1 MAIQLTLTDAGIE
14 ALINAQKDGTNALKL
29 SSVQFGTGRYT
40 TSPEQTELTEPF
52 KTLTTISGGAV
63 GNNIIHIGIRDTDA
77 EAYTVYEIGVFT
89 DAGVLFAVYSQ
100 DTPIIQKAANSYVM
114 LVLDFP
120 VLAAGQEDI
129 VVDGTG
135 GFWNPP
141 ATTETPGVIELAT
154 EEETLQGED
163 VSRAVTP
170 KSLKKSQEKLIT
182 YDAVAEQDGIHLV
195 IDTREGV
202 TFSEIQS

>member
-1 MAIQLTLTDAGIE
+1 
-14 ALINAQKDGTNALKL
+14 
-29 SSVQFGTGRYT
+29 
-40 TSPEQTELTEPF
+40 
-52 KTLTTISGGAV
+52 
-63 GNNIIHIGIRDTDA
+63 
-77 EAYTVYEIGVFT
+77 
-89 DAGVLFAVYSQ
+89 
-100 DTPIIQKAANSYVM
+100 M
-114 LVLDFP
+114 LALDFP

-141 ATTETPGVIELAT
+141 ATTETAGIVELAT
-154 EEETLQGED
+154 EEETIQGKD

-170 KSLKKSQEKLIT
+170 KALKKSQEKLIT